1 MSLHHPIDFSGKLAK
16 GWLFLH
22 RCPADNVRDL
32 LPPGLE
38 LIEHQGHAFWNVVAS
53 RVEHLRPTAL
63 EAAPWDGLAFWQI
76 AYRLMVRHGKTE
88 GLYFV
93 RSDCDNLWVTL
104 GGNWCTDFHF
114 QSATVTCQQDERWA
128 YLRVNAKEDW
138 AEAWL
143 DAELPPRRAKGS
155 PFASLAEAAD
165 FLTYRP
171 VALNALAD
179 GTGRVVRVQRSEQRW
194 QPQLRQV
201 VDQRWPFLE
210 PYEASPELCWELP
223 RVPYQWK
230 KAELL
235 PPASQP
241 KGRTIQEP
249 VHRPEPEQV
258 LAIRSVP
265 T

>member
-1 MSLHHPIDFSGKLAK
+1 MSLHHPIDFSGKLAQ

-22 RCPADNVRDL
+22 RCPADHVRGL
-32 LPPGLE
+32 LPTGLKLVE
-38 LIEHQGHAFWNVVAS
+38 YKGQAFWNVVAC

-76 AYRLMVRHGKTE
+76 AYRLLVRHGETE

-93 RSDCDNLWVTL
+93 RSDCDNPFVTL

-114 QSATVTCQQDERWA
+114 QPATVTCQSDERWA
-128 YLRVNAKEDW
+128 YLRVNGQEDW

-155 PFASLAEAAD
+155 PFASLAEAAT

-171 VALNALAD
+171 VALNVLAD
-179 GTGRVVRVQRSEQRW
+179 GTGRAVRVQRDERQW

-210 PYEASPELCWELP
+210 PYGARPELAWELP
-223 RVPYQWK
+223 RVPYRWN

-235 PPASQP
+235 PQLSQPASQKRP
-241 KGRTIQEP
+241 TSAP
-249 VHRPEPEQV
+249 RPEPEEV

-265 T
+265 S